1 MLYASVIKLK
11 ALPKHTKTMKRT
23 LRSLLLPVLTSM
35 LFATAQAQQVV
46 TYTCTGTKTS
56 GDAFF
61 GATVTGTITVDLAAQ
76 AQIPPNTP
84 GEWRNYPNFKIT
96 AQATNFSGG
105 TGTSLDV
112 DDTIYRDSSLAKE
125 FSWFGVDF
133 APDGSST
140 GKNIILCSTST
151 QSGVSDPKNDT
162 NISLLLNE
170 SFYDQFG
177 GGPTYN
183 SYYSVTITAVT
194 TNIIIDGKDTGIK
207 DFSYKGQA
215 VSAILASYASSA
227 KNHGDY
233 VESVEK
239 LAEKLVKAK
248 LLTKAQA
255 KTLTQAA
262 EKSSIGQKPKK
273 DKEDKDDKGKGGKDK
288 DDD

>member
-1 MLYASVIKLK
+1 MLYASAIKLK

-35 LFATAQAQQVV
+35 LFASAQAQVV
-46 TYTCTGTKTS
+46 TYTYTGTKTS

-61 GATVTGTITVDLAAQ
+61 GATVTGTITVDLAA
-76 AQIPPNTP
+76 APTTP

-140 GKNIILCSTST
+140 GKNIILYSTST

-207 DFSYKGQA
+207 DFSYKGQS
-215 VSAILASYASSA
+215 VSAILAGYASSA

-262 EKSSIGQKPKK
+262 EKSSIGKKPKK

>member
-1 MLYASVIKLK
+1 
-11 ALPKHTKTMKRT
+11 MKRT

-35 LFATAQAQQVV
+35 LFATAQAQVV
-46 TYTCTGTKTS
+46 TYTYTGTKTS
-56 GDAFF
+56 TPPSDDGYF
-61 GATVTGTITVDLAAQ
+61 GNTVTGTITVDLAAL
-76 AQIPPNTP
+76 PNENGDT
-84 GEWRNYPNFKIT
+84 WRNVPNFKIT

-105 TGTSLDV
+105 TGIPPAPGTSRDV
-112 DDTIYRDSSLAKE
+112 EDTIYRDSSPVKE
-125 FSWFGVDF
+125 FSWFGLDF
-133 APDGSST
+133 AADGSYT
-140 GKNIILCSTST
+140 GKNIKLILTST
-151 QSGVSDPKNDT
+151 QSGVSDPKND
-162 NISLLLNE
+162 IPVYIALNT
-170 SFYDQFG
+170 SFNDVMG
-177 GGPTYN
+177 IETAVKN

-194 TNIIIDGKDTGIK
+194 TNLIIDGFDTGIK

-215 VSAILASYASSA
+215 VSAILAGYASSA

-262 EKSSIGQKPKK
+262 AKSSIGKKPKK
-273 DKEDKDDKGKGGKDK
+273 DKECKGDKDNDE